1 MLLAIDVGNTNIVVG
16 VFRGET
22 LVHTW
27 RLTTIRE
34 RTSDEL
40 GILIT
45 NLCERNEIRNT
56 DIAGIIIA
64 SVVPPLTGTLMT
76 MVSDYFGRVPLLFEP
91 AVNGGIPILIDNPH
105 EVGADRV
112 ANSIAAYARYG
123 KGLPLIVV
131 DFGTATT
138 FDAVSAKGEY
148 LGGIICPGPTLS
160 AEALFQRA
168 AKLPRIDVKKPPR
181 VIGTNTIGAMQSGLF
196 WGYVDMV
203 EGLLRRMKA
212 ELGGAATVLATGGL
226 ASVVAPES
234 TLIEHVDQDL
244 TLHGIAAGLGTPG
257 HRLPPIRH
265 RLNTDVIDVESYCRD
280 LEAYLC
286 QKNDGHL
293 IRITGPAFE
302 RIEGW
307 AQQGI
312 PLKVAEA
319 GIDRY
324 FERYYRKGARRRP
337 VQIVFCEA
345 DVLDAFDDWRRAVG
359 LVAGHR
365 GCGGRAGR
373 RGAGGGIAPAA
384 IARVADRR
392 RARAAH
398 GVARQRQGRPDHRP
412 GARGR
417 GAIARCV
424 AAGGRA
430 GPR

>member
-40 GILIT
+40 GILIS
-45 NLCERNEIRNT
+45 NLCERNEIRQT

-91 AVNGGIPILIDNPH
+91 ALNGGIPILIDNPH

-112 ANSIAAYARYG
+112 ANSIAAYAIYG

-168 AKLPRIDVKKPPR
+168 AKLPRIDVRKPPR

-234 TLIEHVDQDL
+234 TLIEHVDQNL
-244 TLHGIAAGLGTPG
+244 TLHGL
-257 HRLPPIRH
+257 RLVWERQA
-265 RLNTDVIDVESYCRD
+265 TD
-280 LEAYLC
+280 
-286 QKNDGHL
+286 
-293 IRITGPAFE
+293 
-302 RIEGW
+302 
-307 AQQGI
+307 
-312 PLKVAEA
+312 
-319 GIDRY
+319 
-324 FERYYRKGARRRP
+324 
-337 VQIVFCEA
+337 
-345 DVLDAFDDWRRAVG
+345 
-359 LVAGHR
+359 
-365 GCGGRAGR
+365 
-373 RGAGGGIAPAA
+373 
-384 IARVADRR
+384 
-392 RARAAH
+392 
-398 GVARQRQGRPDHRP
+398 
-412 GARGR
+412 
-417 GAIARCV
+417 
-424 AAGGRA
+424 
-430 GPR
+430 